1 MSSLDT
7 NIEVKT
13 QDFVVLSDGN
23 IDSKIEMQFNVN
35 VLKNEK
41 INVIDN
47 IDIEEKKECNQY
59 SMVIYF
65 VKPKD
70 TLWEIAKKFDSTIE
84 EIAKVNEIEDVNK
97 ITPGMQLF
105 IPRYCNRK
113 TA

>member
-1 MSSLDT
+1 M
-7 NIEVKT
+7 
-13 QDFVVLSDGN
+13 
-23 IDSKIEMQFNVN
+23 
-35 VLKNEK
+35 KNEK

-47 IDIEEKKECNQY
+47 IDIEEKRNCNQY

-84 EIAKVNEIEDVNK
+84 EIAKVNEIEDIDM

-105 IPRYCNRK
+105 IPRYCCRQ